1 MYSAHSVEP
10 EEVMAYLDGELP
22 VERGVA
28 VAEHVKS
35 CPECQSIA
43 ADLQGVS
50 RRLQAWTV
58 EAPSGAAPRRTRSP
72 WVRRAA
78 WCGGLVAAG
87 LALMAVVTP
96 SYRSTEHWADMAR
109 TRPAAALVAQEP
121 AVARTG
127 SGTMI
132 VRTASIALTSNR
144 FDGVQAAV
152 EELLSR
158 RAGRVGELSTTR
170 RPAAGRT
177 LEATLR
183 IPSDQL
189 DQTLEELRRLG
200 RVESESQGGTEVS
213 RQAMDLDAR
222 LRNSRAAEQRLAQ
235 LLRARTGN
243 ITDVLEVEK
252 EMTRVREE
260 IERMDAER
268 KSLGERVAYAAV
280 DLKVTEE
287 YRAATSPQSFSGAA
301 AEGWSLL
308 LAGLMAVALFLL
320 SYGPSMLI
328 WAGILYI
335 PARFLWRRF
344 RPTQYRR

>member
-1 MYSAHSVEP
+1 MYSAHGVEP

-22 VERGVA
+22 AERAAA

-50 RRLQAWTV
+50 RRLEAWTV
-58 EAPSGAAPRRTRSP
+58 EAPSGAAPRRARSP
-72 WVRRAA
+72 WVRRGA
-78 WCGGLVAAG
+78 WCSGLVAAG
-87 LALMAVVTP
+87 LALMMVFPPSHRTAREVTQTLTPGP
-96 SYRSTEHWADMAR
+96 SFLSMAEPQTAR
-109 TRPAAALVAQEP
+109 AA
-121 AVARTG
+121 
-127 SGTMI
+127 SGAMI

-170 RPAAGRT
+170 SPAAGRT
-177 LEATLR
+177 LQATLR
-183 IPSDQL
+183 VPSDQL
-189 DQTLEELRRLG
+189 DATLTELRRLG
-200 RVESESQGGTEVS
+200 HVESESQGGLDVGGK
-213 RQAMDLDAR
+213 AVDLDAR
-222 LRNSRAAEQRLAQ
+222 LRNSRAAEQRLAE

-252 EMTRVREE
+252 EMTRIREE

-268 KSLGERVAYAAV
+268 KTLGDRVAYAAV

-287 YRAATSPQSFSGAA
+287 YHGAASPQSFSGAA
-301 AEGWSLL
+301 AEGWSILL
-308 LAGLMAVALFLL
+308 GGVTAIALSLL
-320 SYGPSMLI
+320 SYGPSALL
-328 WAGILYI
+328 GIGLLYI
-335 PARFLWRRF
+335 PARYLWRRF
-344 RPTQYRR
+344 RATQYRR